1 MAEEEFRGVCREVWC
16 AKFSERSSQA
26 LMAKLHS
33 SEPLDIEDLEGEVCA
48 MELSEGVK
56 ERILSEERRGLEGR
70 QT

>member
-1 MAEEEFRGVCREVWC
+1 MVIWLKRNFVAFAARFGGVLHSFQRG
-16 AKFSERSSQA
+16 SEA

-56 ERILSEERRGLEGR
+56 ERILSEERRGL
-70 QT
+70 